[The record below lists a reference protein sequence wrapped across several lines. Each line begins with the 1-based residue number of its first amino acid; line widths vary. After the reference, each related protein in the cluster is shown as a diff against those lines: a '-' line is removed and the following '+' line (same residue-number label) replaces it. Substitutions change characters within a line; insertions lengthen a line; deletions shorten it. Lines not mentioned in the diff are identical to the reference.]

1 MVAKTG
7 AASGLT
13 FVRKFPR
20 KLVSVLFLSKQ
31 TDIQTETGVCG
42 GDPAERQ
49 GSKSISPNRHPYL
62 AIERRSKVG
71 GCSRKQAGG
80 CHQELPSCRH
90 YLQADCVAPPHTH
103 VSFKFVG
110 L

>member
-31 TDIQTETGVCG
+31 TDIQTETGVCVWVIQQKG
-42 GDPAERQ
+42 
-49 GSKSISPNRHPYL
+49 
-62 AIERRSKVG
+62 KVP
-71 GCSRKQAGG
+71 RA
-80 CHQELPSCRH
+80 
-90 YLQADCVAPPHTH
+90 
-103 VSFKFVG
+103 
-110 L
+110 